1 MFLLDHKRS
10 LLSILSI
17 AKVGKG
23 IGNCLHSNTWFGVAE
38 DTAVFHH
45 SFDIDIYSSN
55 YHTSAKEHYYTITL
69 FWNKYWGIRKLVY
82 QWLIFFHNYLI
93 GIACWWSDITSTFTW
108 RMDLYINTGTLH
120 TMLAWSLVVSSGK
133 DNLRIYRKFAIIINW
148 QFDSKMIRYAKT
160 YIYQADTTWKF
171 WVERPPS
178 SGTHLWKLFPS

>member
-23 IGNCLHSNTWFGVAE
+23 IGNCLHSNTWFCVAE

-45 SFDIDIYSSN
+45 SFGIDIYSSN
-55 YHTSAKEHYYTITL
+55 YHTSANEHYYTITQ
-69 FWNKYWGIRKLVY
+69 FWKKYGGDKQTGISMAN
-82 QWLIFFHNYLI
+82 IFYIYLI

-133 DNLRIYRKFAIIINW
+133 DNLRIYKKFAIIIDW
-148 QFDSKMIRYAKT
+148 QFGSN
-160 YIYQADTTWKF
+160 
-171 WVERPPS
+171 
-178 SGTHLWKLFPS
+178 